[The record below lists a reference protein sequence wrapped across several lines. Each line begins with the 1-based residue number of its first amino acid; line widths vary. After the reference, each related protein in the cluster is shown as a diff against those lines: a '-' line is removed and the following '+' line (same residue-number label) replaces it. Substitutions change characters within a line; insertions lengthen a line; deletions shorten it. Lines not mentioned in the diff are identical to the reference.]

1 MDPSRQERLRRQA
14 RRAPIVPLAHQL
26 SIIFQVHPDI
36 EASLDE
42 RTLGR
47 ADIPAGLQRL
57 RAILRHSTAHV
68 MAAAVL
74 DLFPGTVIGIGP
86 ATDEGFYYDFGFK
99 ERLLPEQL
107 PKIEARMR
115 EIIKAA
121 PPFTKEELPRTDAVA
136 LFERLHQPLK
146 VELIADK
153 VIDATARIYRT
164 GDFVDLCLGPHVA
177 NAGLLGAFRLLSIAG
192 AYWKGSEKNQQLTR
206 IYGTAFPTQ
215 EQLDTHLK
223 MLEDAAKRDHRKL
236 GKELD
241 LFLIDEM
248 VGRGLPLLTP
258 KGATIRRQMEEFI
271 LRLERR
277 QGYEHVKTPD
287 IARLDIYKISGH
299 FERYRD
305 SMYAPSEMEEE
316 QWQLRPMNC
325 PHHIRVFQRKAYSF
339 RELPVRIAELGTVY
353 RYEKSGEVSGLI
365 RVRAFT
371 INDAHIFC
379 RPDQLNDEFER
390 VIELILQ
397 VYRAFGITDF
407 YFRLSLRDDS
417 SNKWMG
423 DPAVWQRAQDAARE
437 ALRASGHPFVE
448 ATGEAA
454 FYGPKLDVQIKDAI
468 GREFSLSTN
477 QIDFLMPERF
487 GLEYVT
493 STQEMERPV
502 MIHRAPIGSME
513 RFMAYVIERYA
524 GAFPVWL
531 APVQVVFIPIADR
544 HVEAVAKLADRFR
557 QRDLRVEVDGRS
569 ERMQAKIRD
578 AQLQKVP
585 YMAVV
590 GDKELEAGTL
600 NIRRREGGDQ
610 VALGV
615 EDFLRQLEDESRLPL

>member
-1 MDPSRQERLRRQA
+1 MSEDLE
-14 RRAPIVPLAHQL
+14 
-26 SIIFQVHPDI
+26 
-36 EASLDE
+36 
-42 RTLGR
+42 T
-47 ADIPAGLQRL
+47 
-57 RAILRHSTAHV
+57 LRHSTAHV

-86 ATDEGFYYDFGFK
+86 ATDEGFYYDFAFQD
-99 ERLLPEQL
+99 RLLPEAL
-107 PKIEARMR
+107 PKIEARMH
-115 EIIKAA
+115 EIVKAA
-121 PPFTKEELPRTDAVA
+121 TPFVKEEVPRAEAVA

-146 VELIADK
+146 VELIEEK
-153 VIDATARIYRT
+153 VTEPTARLYRT

-177 NAGLLGAFRLLSIAG
+177 NAGKLGAFRLLSIAG

-215 EQLDTHLK
+215 AELDAHLK
-223 MLEDAAKRDHRKL
+223 MLEEAAKRDHRKL

-241 LFLIDEM
+241 LFLVDEM

-258 KGATIRRQMEEFI
+258 KGAAIRHQMEEFI

-287 IARLDIYKISGH
+287 IARLELYKVSGH
-299 FERYRD
+299 LERYHD
-305 SMYAPSEMEEE
+305 SMYAPSEMEDEE
-316 QWQLRPMNC
+316 WQLRPMNC
-325 PHHIRVFQRKAYSF
+325 PHHIRVFQRKPSSF
-339 RELPVRIAELGTVY
+339 RDLPVRIAELGTVY

-379 RPDQLNDEFER
+379 RPDQLNAEFER
-390 VIELILQ
+390 VIQLILQ
-397 VYRAFGITDF
+397 VYRAFGIKDF
-407 YFRLSLRDDS
+407 YFRLSLRDEV

-423 DPAVWQRAQDAARE
+423 DPAIWQRAQDAARE

-448 ATGEAA
+448 APGEAA

-477 QIDFLMPERF
+477 QIDFLLPERF

-493 STQEMERPV
+493 SEQTMARPV
-502 MIHRAPIGSME
+502 MLHRAPIGSME
-513 RFMAYVIERYA
+513 RFMAYLIEHYG

-544 HVEAVAKLADRFR
+544 HLEAVTKLAERFR
-557 QRDLRVEVDGRS
+557 DRDLRVEVDGKA
-569 ERMQAKIRD
+569 ERMQAKIRN

-590 GDKELEAGTL
+590 GDKELEGGTL

-610 VALGV
+610 VSLPT
-615 EDFLRQLEDESRLPL
+615 DQFLAQLEDESRLPL

>member
-1 MDPSRQERLRRQA
+1 MSDDLE
-14 RRAPIVPLAHQL
+14 
-26 SIIFQVHPDI
+26 
-36 EASLDE
+36 
-42 RTLGR
+42 T
-47 ADIPAGLQRL
+47 
-57 RAILRHSTAHV
+57 LRHSTAHV

-86 ATDEGFYYDFGFK
+86 ATDEGFYYDFAFQD
-99 ERLLPEQL
+99 RLLPEAL
-107 PKIEARMR
+107 PKIEARMH
-115 EIIKAA
+115 EIVKAA
-121 PPFTKEELPRTDAVA
+121 TPFVKQEVPRTEAVA

-146 VELIADK
+146 VELIEEK
-153 VIDATARIYRT
+153 VTEPTARLYRT
-164 GDFVDLCLGPHVA
+164 GDFVDLCLGPHVP
-177 NAGLLGAFRLLSIAG
+177 NAGKLGAFRLLSIAG

-215 EQLDTHLK
+215 AELDAHLT
-223 MLEDAAKRDHRKL
+223 MLEEAAKRDHRKL

-241 LFLIDEM
+241 LFLVDEM

-258 KGATIRRQMEEFI
+258 KGAAIRHQLEEFI

-287 IARLDIYKISGH
+287 IARLELYKVSGH
-299 FERYRD
+299 LERYHD
-305 SMYAPSEMEEE
+305 SMYAPSEMEDEE
-316 QWQLRPMNC
+316 WQLRPMNC
-325 PHHIRVFQRKAYSF
+325 PHHIRVFQRKPSSF
-339 RELPVRIAELGTVY
+339 RDLPVRIAELGTVY

-379 RPDQLNDEFER
+379 RPDQLNVEFER
-390 VIELILQ
+390 VIQLILQ
-397 VYRAFGITDF
+397 VYRAFGIKDF
-407 YFRLSLRDDS
+407 YFRLSLRDEV

-423 DPAVWQRAQDAARE
+423 DPAIWQRAQDAARE

-448 ATGEAA
+448 APGEAA

-477 QIDFLMPERF
+477 QIDFLLPERF

-493 STQEMERPV
+493 SEQTMARPV
-502 MIHRAPIGSME
+502 MLHRAPIGSME
-513 RFMAYVIERYA
+513 RFMAYLIEHYG

-544 HVEAVAKLADRFR
+544 HLEAVTKLAERFR
-557 QRDLRVEVDGRS
+557 DRDLRVEVDGKA
-569 ERMQAKIRD
+569 ERMQAKIRN

-590 GDKELEAGTL
+590 GDKELEGGTL

-610 VALGV
+610 VSV
-615 EDFLRQLEDESRLPL
+615 TVDQFLARLEREAQLPL

>member
-1 MDPSRQERLRRQA
+1 MSEDLE
-14 RRAPIVPLAHQL
+14 
-26 SIIFQVHPDI
+26 
-36 EASLDE
+36 
-42 RTLGR
+42 T
-47 ADIPAGLQRL
+47 
-57 RAILRHSTAHV
+57 LRHSTAHV

-121 PPFTKEELPRTDAVA
+121 PPFTREELPPAEAVA

-146 VELIADK
+146 VELIGDK
-153 VIDATARIYRT
+153 VTDAMARVYRT
-164 GDFVDLCLGPHVA
+164 GNFTDLCLGPHVA
-177 NAGLLGAFRLLSIAG
+177 NAGQLGAFRLLTIAG

-206 IYGTAFPTQ
+206 IYGTAFPT
-215 EQLDTHLK
+215 EDELDSHLK

-241 LFLIDEM
+241 LYLIDEM

-258 KGATIRRQMEEFI
+258 KGAAIRRQMEEFI

-277 QGYEHVKTPD
+277 LGYEHVKTPD
-287 IARLDIYKISGH
+287 IARLEIYKTSGH
-299 FERYRD
+299 YERYRD

-397 VYRAFGITDF
+397 VYKAFGITDF

-448 ATGEAA
+448 APGEAA

-487 GLEYVT
+487 ALEYVT
-493 STQEMERPV
+493 STQAMERPV

-513 RFMAYVIERYA
+513 RFMAYLIERYA

-531 APVQVVFIPIADR
+531 APVQLVFIPIADR
-544 HVEAVAKLADRFR
+544 HLEAVSKLADRFR
-557 QRDLRVEVDGRS
+557 QRDLRVDVDGRG

-615 EDFLRQLEDESRLPL
+615 EDILRQLEDESRLPL

>member
-1 MDPSRQERLRRQA
+1 MSEDLE
-14 RRAPIVPLAHQL
+14 
-26 SIIFQVHPDI
+26 
-36 EASLDE
+36 
-42 RTLGR
+42 T
-47 ADIPAGLQRL
+47 
-57 RAILRHSTAHV
+57 LRHSTAHV

-86 ATDEGFYYDFGFK
+86 ATDEGFYYDFGFQD
-99 ERLLPEQL
+99 RLLPEQL
-107 PKIEARMR
+107 PKIEARMH
-115 EIIKAA
+115 EIVKAA
-121 PPFTKEELPRTDAVA
+121 TPFVKEEVPRAEAVA
-136 LFERLHQPLK
+136 MFERLHQPLK
-146 VELIADK
+146 VELIEEK
-153 VIDATARIYRT
+153 VTEPNARLYRT

-177 NAGLLGAFRLLSIAG
+177 NAGKLGAFQLLSIAG

-215 EQLDTHLK
+215 AELDAHLK
-223 MLEDAAKRDHRKL
+223 MLEEAAKRDHRKL

-258 KGATIRRQMEEFI
+258 KGAAIRHQMEEFI

-287 IARLDIYKISGH
+287 IARLELYKVSGH
-299 FERYRD
+299 LERYRD
-305 SMYAPSEMEEE
+305 SMYAPSEMEDEE
-316 QWQLRPMNC
+316 WQLRPMNC
-325 PHHIRVFQRKAYSF
+325 PHHIRLFQRKPSSF
-339 RELPVRIAELGTVY
+339 RDLPVRIAELGTVY

-379 RPDQLNDEFER
+379 RPDQLNVEFER
-390 VIELILQ
+390 VIQLILQ
-397 VYRAFGITDF
+397 VYRAFGIKDF
-407 YFRLSLRDDS
+407 YFRLSLRDEV

-423 DPAVWQRAQDAARE
+423 DPAIWQRAQDAARE

-448 ATGEAA
+448 APGEAA

-477 QIDFLMPERF
+477 QIDFLLPERF

-493 STQEMERPV
+493 SEQTMERPV
-502 MIHRAPIGSME
+502 MLHRAPIGSME
-513 RFMAYVIERYA
+513 RFMAYLIEHYG

-531 APVQVVFIPIADR
+531 APVQLVFIPIADR
-544 HVEAVAKLADRFR
+544 HLEAVTKLAHRFR
-557 QRDLRVEVDGRS
+557 DKDLRVEVDGRA
-569 ERMQAKIRD
+569 ERMQAKIRN

-610 VALGV
+610 VSLTT
-615 EDFLRQLEDESRLPL
+615 DQFLAQLEDESRLPL

>member
-1 MDPSRQERLRRQA
+1 MSENLE
-14 RRAPIVPLAHQL
+14 V
-26 SIIFQVHPDI
+26 
-36 EASLDE
+36 
-42 RTLGR
+42 
-47 ADIPAGLQRL
+47 
-57 RAILRHSTAHV
+57 LRHSTAHV

-74 DLFPGTVIGIGP
+74 DLFPETAIGIGP

-99 ERLLPEQL
+99 DRLLPEDL

-115 EIIKAA
+115 EIVKAA
-121 PPFTKEELPRTDAVA
+121 PAFVQEEAPRAEAIA

-146 VELIADK
+146 VELINDK
-153 VIDATARIYRT
+153 VTDGTARLYRT

-177 NAGLLGAFRLLSIAG
+177 NAGQLGAFRLLSIAG

-206 IYGTAFPTQ
+206 IYGTAFAT
-215 EQLDTHLK
+215 EAELDAHLK
-223 MLEDAAKRDHRKL
+223 MLEEAAKRDHRKL

-287 IARLDIYKISGH
+287 IARLEIYKISGH
-299 FERYRD
+299 YERYHD
-305 SMYAPSEMEEE
+305 SMYPSSEIEDEE
-316 QWQLRPMNC
+316 WQLRPMNC
-325 PHHIRVFQRKAYSF
+325 PHHIRVFQRRAYSF
-339 RELPVRIAELGTVY
+339 RDLPVRIAELGTVY

-379 RPDQLNDEFER
+379 RPDQLNEEFER
-390 VIELILQ
+390 VIQLIFQ
-397 VYRAFGITDF
+397 VYRSFGITDF
-407 YFRLSLRDDS
+407 YFRLSLRDDTS
-417 SNKWMG
+417 GKWMG
-423 DPAVWQRAQDAARE
+423 DPDVWRRAQDAARE

-448 ATGEAA
+448 APGEAA

-468 GREFSLSTN
+468 GREFTLSTN

-493 STQEMERPV
+493 SDQRMERPV

-513 RFMAYVIERYA
+513 RFMAYLIEHYG

-531 APVQVVFIPIADR
+531 APVQLVFIPIADR
-544 HVEAVAKLADRFR
+544 HLEAVSTLADRFR
-557 QRDLRVEVDGRS
+557 QRDIRVEVDARS
-569 ERMQAKIRD
+569 ERMQAKIRA

-610 VALGV
+610 VSISV
-615 EDFLRQLEDESRLPL
+615 DDFLQQLHDESRLPLA

>member
-1 MDPSRQERLRRQA
+1 MSEDLE
-14 RRAPIVPLAHQL
+14 
-26 SIIFQVHPDI
+26 
-36 EASLDE
+36 
-42 RTLGR
+42 T
-47 ADIPAGLQRL
+47 
-57 RAILRHSTAHV
+57 LRHSTAHV

-86 ATDEGFYYDFGFK
+86 ATDEGFYYDFGFQD
-99 ERLLPEQL
+99 RLLPEQL
-107 PKIEARMR
+107 PKIEARMH
-115 EIIKAA
+115 EIVKAET
-121 PPFTKEELPRTDAVA
+121 PFVKEEVPRADAVA

-146 VELIADK
+146 VELIEEK
-153 VIDATARIYRT
+153 VTEPNARLYRT
-164 GDFVDLCLGPHVA
+164 GNFVDLCLGPHVA
-177 NAGLLGAFRLLSIAG
+177 NAGKLGAFQLLSIAG

-206 IYGTAFPTQ
+206 IYGTAFPTRA
-215 EQLDTHLK
+215 ELDAHLK
-223 MLEDAAKRDHRKL
+223 MLEEAAKRDHRKL

-258 KGATIRRQMEEFI
+258 KGAAVRHQMEEFI

-287 IARLDIYKISGH
+287 IARLELYKVSGH
-299 FERYRD
+299 LERYRD
-305 SMYAPSEMEEE
+305 SMYAPSEIEDEE
-316 QWQLRPMNC
+316 WQLRPMNC
-325 PHHIRVFQRKAYSF
+325 PHHIRLFQRKPLSF
-339 RELPVRIAELGTVY
+339 RDLPVRIAELGTVY

-379 RPDQLNDEFER
+379 RPDQLNVEFER
-390 VIELILQ
+390 VIQLILQ

-407 YFRLSLRDDS
+407 YFRLSLRDEV

-448 ATGEAA
+448 APGEAA

-477 QIDFLMPERF
+477 QIDFLLPERF

-493 STQEMERPV
+493 SEQTMERPV
-502 MIHRAPIGSME
+502 MLHRAPIGSME
-513 RFMAYVIERYA
+513 RFMAYLIEHYG

-531 APVQVVFIPIADR
+531 APVQLVFIPIADR
-544 HVEAVAKLADRFR
+544 HLEAVTKLAERFR
-557 QRDLRVEVDGRS
+557 NKDLRVEVDGKP
-569 ERMQAKIRD
+569 ERMQAKIRN

-590 GDKELEAGTL
+590 GDKELEAGTV

-610 VALGV
+610 VSVGI
-615 EDFLRQLEDESRLPL
+615 DQFLAQLEDEAKLPL

>member
-1 MDPSRQERLRRQA
+1 MSDDLE
-14 RRAPIVPLAHQL
+14 
-26 SIIFQVHPDI
+26 
-36 EASLDE
+36 
-42 RTLGR
+42 T
-47 ADIPAGLQRL
+47 
-57 RAILRHSTAHV
+57 LRHSTAHV

-86 ATDEGFYYDFGFK
+86 ATDEGFYYDFGFTD
-99 ERLLPEQL
+99 RLLPEQL
-107 PKIEARMR
+107 PKIEARMH
-115 EIIKAA
+115 EIVKAA
-121 PPFTKEELPRTDAVA
+121 TPFVKEEVPRAEAVA

-146 VELIADK
+146 VELIEEK
-153 VIDATARIYRT
+153 VTEPSARLYRT
-164 GDFVDLCLGPHVA
+164 GDFVDLCLGPHVP
-177 NAGLLGAFRLLSIAG
+177 NAGKLGAFRLLSIAG

-206 IYGTAFPTQ
+206 IYGTAFPT
-215 EQLDTHLK
+215 EAELEAHLK
-223 MLEDAAKRDHRKL
+223 MLEEAAKHDHRKL

-258 KGATIRRQMEEFI
+258 KGAAIRQKMEEFI

-287 IARLDIYKISGH
+287 IARLELYKVSGH
-299 FERYRD
+299 WERYRD
-305 SMYAPSEMEEE
+305 SMYAPSEMEDEE
-316 QWQLRPMNC
+316 WQLRPMNC
-325 PHHIRVFQRKAYSF
+325 PHHIRLFQRKPSSF
-339 RELPVRIAELGTVY
+339 RDLPVRIAELGTVY

-379 RPDQLNDEFER
+379 RPDQLNVEFER
-390 VIELILQ
+390 VIQLILQ

-407 YFRLSLRDDS
+407 HFRLSLRDEV

-423 DPAVWQRAQDAARE
+423 DPAIWQRAQDAARE

-448 ATGEAA
+448 APGEAA

-477 QIDFLMPERF
+477 QIDFLLPERF

-493 STQEMERPV
+493 SEQTMERPV
-502 MIHRAPIGSME
+502 MLHRAPIGSME
-513 RFMAYVIERYA
+513 RFMAYLIEHYA

-531 APVQVVFIPIADR
+531 APVQLVFIPIADR
-544 HVEAVAKLADRFR
+544 HLEAVTKLADRFR
-557 QRDLRVEVDGRS
+557 DKDLRVEVDGKA
-569 ERMQAKIRD
+569 ERMQAKIRN

-610 VALGV
+610 VSLST
-615 EDFLRQLEDESRLPL
+615 DQFLAQLEDESRLPL

>member
-1 MDPSRQERLRRQA
+1 MSEDLE
-14 RRAPIVPLAHQL
+14 
-26 SIIFQVHPDI
+26 
-36 EASLDE
+36 
-42 RTLGR
+42 T
-47 ADIPAGLQRL
+47 
-57 RAILRHSTAHV
+57 LRHSTAHV

-86 ATDEGFYYDFGFK
+86 ATDEGFYYDFGFQD
-99 ERLLPEQL
+99 RLLPEQL
-107 PKIEARMR
+107 PKIEARMH
-115 EIIKAA
+115 EIVKAGTA
-121 PPFTKEELPRTDAVA
+121 FVKEEVPRAEAVA

-146 VELIADK
+146 VELIEEK
-153 VIDATARIYRT
+153 VTEPKARLYRT

-177 NAGLLGAFRLLSIAG
+177 NAGKLGAFRLLSIAG

-215 EQLDTHLK
+215 VELDAHLT
-223 MLEDAAKRDHRKL
+223 MLEEAAKRDHRKL

-258 KGATIRRQMEEFI
+258 KGAAIRHQMEEFI

-287 IARLDIYKISGH
+287 IARLELYKVSGH
-299 FERYRD
+299 LERYRD
-305 SMYAPSEMEEE
+305 SMYAPSEMEDE

-325 PHHIRVFQRKAYSF
+325 PHHIRLFQRKPSSF
-339 RELPVRIAELGTVY
+339 RDLPVRIAELGTVY

-379 RPDQLNDEFER
+379 RPDQLNVEFER
-390 VIELILQ
+390 VIQLILQ
-397 VYRAFGITDF
+397 VYRAFGIKDF
-407 YFRLSLRDDS
+407 YFRLSLRDEV

-423 DPAVWQRAQDAARE
+423 DPAIWQRAQDAARE

-448 ATGEAA
+448 APGEAA

-477 QIDFLMPERF
+477 QIDFLLPERF

-493 STQEMERPV
+493 SEQTMERPV
-502 MIHRAPIGSME
+502 MLHRAPIGSME
-513 RFMAYVIERYA
+513 RFMAYLIEHYG

-531 APVQVVFIPIADR
+531 APVQLVFIPIADR
-544 HVEAVAKLADRFR
+544 HLEAVTKLADRFR
-557 QRDLRVEVDGRS
+557 DKDLRVEVDGKA
-569 ERMQAKIRD
+569 ERMQAKIRN

-610 VALGV
+610 VSLGI
-615 EDFLRQLEDESRLPL
+615 DQFLAQLEDESRLPL

>member
-1 MDPSRQERLRRQA
+1 MSEDLE
-14 RRAPIVPLAHQL
+14 
-26 SIIFQVHPDI
+26 
-36 EASLDE
+36 
-42 RTLGR
+42 T
-47 ADIPAGLQRL
+47 
-57 RAILRHSTAHV
+57 LRHSTAHV

-86 ATDEGFYYDFGFK
+86 ATDEGFYYDFAFK
-99 ERLLPEQL
+99 DRLLPEAL
-107 PKIEARMR
+107 PRIEARMR
-115 EIIKAA
+115 EIIKQA
-121 PPFTKEELPRTDAVA
+121 PRFVKEEVPRAEA
-136 LFERLHQPLK
+136 IELFDRLHQPLK

-153 VIDATARIYRT
+153 VTDANARLYRT

-177 NAGLLGAFRLLSIAG
+177 NAGQLGAFRLLSIAG

-206 IYGTAFPTQ
+206 IYGTAFKTQ
-215 EQLDTHLK
+215 AELDAHLA
-223 MLEDAAKRDHRKL
+223 MLEEAAKRDHRKL

-241 LFLIDEM
+241 LFLVDEM

-258 KGATIRRQMEEFI
+258 KGATVRRQMEEFI
-271 LRLERR
+271 LKLERR

-287 IARLDIYKISGH
+287 LARLEIYKISGH
-299 FERYRD
+299 YERYHD
-305 SMYAPSEMEEE
+305 SMYAPSEMEGED
-316 QWQLRPMNC
+316 WQLRPMNC

-339 RELPVRIAELGTVY
+339 RDLPVRIAELGTVY
-353 RYEKSGEVSGLI
+353 RHEKSGEVSGLI

-379 RPDQLNDEFER
+379 RPDQLNAEFER
-390 VIELILQ
+390 VIQLIFQ

-407 YFRLSLRDDS
+407 HFRLSLRDDV

-423 DPAVWQRAQDAARE
+423 DPTAWQRAQDAARE

-448 ATGEAA
+448 APGEAA

-477 QIDFLMPERF
+477 QIDFLLPERF

-493 STQEMERPV
+493 SDQTMERPV

-513 RFMAYVIERYA
+513 RFMAYLIEHYA
-524 GAFPVWL
+524 GVFPTWL
-531 APVQVVFIPIADR
+531 APIQAVFIPIADR
-544 HVEAVAKLADRFR
+544 HVEAVSKLADRFR
-557 QRDLRVEVDGRS
+557 QRDLRVEVDGRN

-610 VALGV
+610 VSMAV
-615 EDFLRQLEDESRLPL
+615 DAFLEQLAGESALPL

>member
-1 MDPSRQERLRRQA
+1 VREEIP
-14 RRAPIVPLAHQL
+14 RA
-26 SIIFQVHPDI
+26 
-36 EASLDE
+36 EA
-42 RTLGR
+42 
-47 ADIPAGLQRL
+47 I
-57 RAILRHSTAHV
+57 
-68 MAAAVL
+68 
-74 DLFPGTVIGIGP
+74 
-86 ATDEGFYYDFGFK
+86 
-99 ERLLPEQL
+99 
-107 PKIEARMR
+107 
-115 EIIKAA
+115 
-121 PPFTKEELPRTDAVA
+121 A
-136 LFERLHQPLK
+136 LFDRLHQPLK

-153 VIDATARIYRT
+153 VTDNTARLYRT
-164 GDFVDLCLGPHVA
+164 GDFVDLCLGPHVL
-177 NAGLLGAFRLLSIAG
+177 NAGQLGAFRLLSIAG

-215 EQLDTHLK
+215 AELDKHLA
-223 MLEDAAKRDHRKL
+223 MLEEAAKRDHRKL

-241 LFLIDEM
+241 LFLVDEM

-271 LRLERR
+271 LKLERR

-287 IARLDIYKISGH
+287 LARLEIYKISGH
-299 FERYRD
+299 YERYHD
-305 SMYAPSEMEEE
+305 SMYPPSEIEDEE
-316 QWQLRPMNC
+316 WQLRPMNC
-325 PHHIRVFQRKAYSF
+325 PHHIRVFQRRAYSF
-339 RELPVRIAELGTVY
+339 RDLPVRIAELGTVY

-379 RPDQLNDEFER
+379 RPDQLNVEFER
-390 VIELILQ
+390 VIQLIFQ
-397 VYRAFGITDF
+397 VYRAFGIADF
-407 YFRLSLRDDS
+407 YFRLSLRDDV

-423 DPAVWQRAQDAARE
+423 DPAIWQRAQDAARE

-448 ATGEAA
+448 APGEAA

-468 GREFSLSTN
+468 GREFTLSTN

-493 STQEMERPV
+493 SDQTMERPV

-513 RFMAYVIERYA
+513 RFMAYLIEHYA
-524 GAFPVWL
+524 GAFPTWL
-531 APVQVVFIPIADR
+531 APVQAVFIPIADR
-544 HVEAVAKLADRFR
+544 HVEAVSKLADRFR
-557 QRDLRVEVDGRS
+557 QRDLRVEVDGRN

-610 VALGV
+610 VSMAV
-615 EDFLRQLEDESRLPL
+615 DAFLEHLAGESALPL

>member
-1 MDPSRQERLRRQA
+1 MSEDLE
-14 RRAPIVPLAHQL
+14 
-26 SIIFQVHPDI
+26 
-36 EASLDE
+36 
-42 RTLGR
+42 T
-47 ADIPAGLQRL
+47 
-57 RAILRHSTAHV
+57 LRHSTAHV

-86 ATDEGFYYDFGFK
+86 ATDEGFYYDFAFK
-99 ERLLPEQL
+99 DRLQPEALPR
-107 PKIEARMR
+107 IEAKMR
-115 EIIKAA
+115 EIIKQA
-121 PPFTKEELPRTDAVA
+121 PPFVKEEIPRADAVA
-136 LFERLHQPLK
+136 LFEHLHQPLK

-153 VIDATARIYRT
+153 VTEGTARVYRT

-177 NAGLLGAFRLLSIAG
+177 NAGQLGAFRLLSIAG

-206 IYGTAFPTQ
+206 IYGTAFPT
-215 EQLDTHLK
+215 EAELDSHLK

-236 GKELD
+236 GKDLD
-241 LFLIDEM
+241 LFVVDEM

-258 KGATIRRQMEEFI
+258 KGTAVRRQMEEFI
-271 LRLERR
+271 LRLEQR
-277 QGYEHVKTPD
+277 QGYQHVKTPD
-287 IARLDIYKISGH
+287 IARLEIYKISGH
-299 FERYRD
+299 FERYRE
-305 SMYAPSEMEEE
+305 SMYPPSEMEDEE
-316 QWQLRPMNC
+316 WQLRPMNC
-325 PHHIRVFQRKAYSF
+325 PHHIRVFARKAYSF
-339 RELPVRIAELGTVY
+339 RDLPVRLAELGTVY

-379 RPDQLNDEFER
+379 RPDQLNEEFER
-390 VIELILQ
+390 VIQLILQ
-397 VYRAFGITDF
+397 VYRAFGIKDF
-407 YFRLSLRDDS
+407 YFRLSLRDDA

-448 ATGEAA
+448 APGEAA
-454 FYGPKLDVQIKDAI
+454 FYGPKLDVQIKVAI
-468 GREFSLSTN
+468 GREFTLSTN

-493 STQEMERPV
+493 SEQSMARPV

-513 RFMAYVIERYA
+513 RFMAYLIETYA

-531 APVQVVFIPIADR
+531 APVQLTFIPIADR
-544 HVEAVAKLADRFR
+544 HVEAVGRLADRFR
-557 QRDLRVEVDGRS
+557 QADLRVEVDGRS

-600 NIRRREGGDQ
+600 NIRRREGGEQESVPTD
-610 VALGV
+610 
-615 EDFLRQLEDESRLPL
+615 DFLARLAREAQLPLE

>member
-1 MDPSRQERLRRQA
+1 MSDDLE
-14 RRAPIVPLAHQL
+14 
-26 SIIFQVHPDI
+26 
-36 EASLDE
+36 
-42 RTLGR
+42 T
-47 ADIPAGLQRL
+47 
-57 RAILRHSTAHV
+57 LRHSTAHV

-86 ATDEGFYYDFGFK
+86 ATDEGFYYDFAFQD
-99 ERLLPEQL
+99 RLLPEAL
-107 PKIEARMR
+107 PKIEARMH
-115 EIIKAA
+115 EIVKAA
-121 PPFTKEELPRTDAVA
+121 TPFVKEEVPRTEAVA

-146 VELIADK
+146 VELIEEK
-153 VIDATARIYRT
+153 VTEPSARLYRT
-164 GDFVDLCLGPHVA
+164 GDFVDLCLGPHVP
-177 NAGLLGAFRLLSIAG
+177 NAGKLGAFRLLSIAG

-215 EQLDTHLK
+215 AELDAHLT
-223 MLEDAAKRDHRKL
+223 MLEEAAKRDHRKL

-241 LFLIDEM
+241 LFMVDEM

-258 KGATIRRQMEEFI
+258 KGAAIRHQMEEFI

-287 IARLDIYKISGH
+287 IARLELYKVSGH
-299 FERYRD
+299 LERYHD
-305 SMYAPSEMEEE
+305 SMYAPSKMEDEE
-316 QWQLRPMNC
+316 WQLRPMNC
-325 PHHIRVFQRKAYSF
+325 PHHIRVFQRKPSSF
-339 RELPVRIAELGTVY
+339 RDLPVRIAELGTVY

-379 RPDQLNDEFER
+379 RPDQLNVEFER
-390 VIELILQ
+390 VIQLILQ
-397 VYRAFGITDF
+397 VYRAFGIKDF
-407 YFRLSLRDDS
+407 YFRLSLRDEV

-423 DPAVWQRAQDAARE
+423 DPAIWQRAQDAARE

-448 ATGEAA
+448 APGEAA

-477 QIDFLMPERF
+477 QIDFLLPERF

-493 STQEMERPV
+493 SEQTMARPV
-502 MIHRAPIGSME
+502 MLHRAPIGSME
-513 RFMAYVIERYA
+513 RFMAYLIEHYG

-544 HVEAVAKLADRFR
+544 HLEAVTRLAERFR
-557 QRDLRVEVDGRS
+557 DRDLRVEVDAKP

-590 GDKELEAGTL
+590 GDKELEGGTL

-610 VALGV
+610 VSV
-615 EDFLRQLEDESRLPL
+615 TVDQFLAQLEREAQLPL

>member
-1 MDPSRQERLRRQA
+1 MSEDLE
-14 RRAPIVPLAHQL
+14 
-26 SIIFQVHPDI
+26 
-36 EASLDE
+36 
-42 RTLGR
+42 T
-47 ADIPAGLQRL
+47 
-57 RAILRHSTAHV
+57 LRHSTAHV

-86 ATDEGFYYDFGFK
+86 ATDEGFYYDFGFQD
-99 ERLLPEQL
+99 RLLPEQL
-107 PKIEARMR
+107 PKIEARMH
-115 EIIKAA
+115 EIAKAA
-121 PPFTKEELPRTDAVA
+121 TPFVKEEVPRADAVA

-146 VELIADK
+146 VELIEEK
-153 VIDATARIYRT
+153 VTEPNARLYRT

-177 NAGLLGAFRLLSIAG
+177 NAGNLGAFRLLSIAG

-215 EQLDTHLK
+215 AELDAHLK
-223 MLEDAAKRDHRKL
+223 MLEEAAKRDHRKL

-258 KGATIRRQMEEFI
+258 KGAAIRHKMEEFI

-287 IARLDIYKISGH
+287 IARLELYKVSGH
-299 FERYRD
+299 LERYRD
-305 SMYAPSEMEEE
+305 SMYAPSEMEDEE
-316 QWQLRPMNC
+316 WQLRPMNC
-325 PHHIRVFQRKAYSF
+325 PHHIRLFQRKPSSF
-339 RELPVRIAELGTVY
+339 RDLPVRIAELGTVY

-379 RPDQLNDEFER
+379 RPDQLNVEFER
-390 VIELILQ
+390 VIQLILQ

-407 YFRLSLRDDS
+407 HFRLSLRDDV

-423 DPAVWQRAQDAARE
+423 DPAIWQRAQDAARE

-448 ATGEAA
+448 APGEAA

-477 QIDFLMPERF
+477 QIDFLLPERF

-493 STQEMERPV
+493 SEQTMERPV
-502 MIHRAPIGSME
+502 MLHRAPIGSME
-513 RFMAYVIERYA
+513 RFMAYLIEHYG

-531 APVQVVFIPIADR
+531 APVQLVFIPIADR
-544 HVEAVAKLADRFR
+544 HLEAVTTLADRFR
-557 QRDLRVEVDGRS
+557 DKDLRVEVDGKA
-569 ERMQAKIRD
+569 ERMQAKIRT

-610 VALGV
+610 VSVSIDQFLG
-615 EDFLRQLEDESRLPL
+615 QLEEESRLPL

>member
-1 MDPSRQERLRRQA
+1 MSEDLE
-14 RRAPIVPLAHQL
+14 V
-26 SIIFQVHPDI
+26 
-36 EASLDE
+36 
-42 RTLGR
+42 
-47 ADIPAGLQRL
+47 
-57 RAILRHSTAHV
+57 LRHSTAHV

-86 ATDEGFYYDFGFK
+86 ATDEGFYYDFGFA
-99 ERLLPEQL
+99 ERLQPEDLPR
-107 PKIEARMR
+107 IEARMR
-115 EIIKAA
+115 EIVKAA
-121 PPFTKEELPRTDAVA
+121 PPFVKEEVPRAEAVA
-136 LFERLHQPLK
+136 IFERLHQPLK
-146 VELIADK
+146 VELINDK
-153 VIDATARIYRT
+153 VTDPTARLYRT

-177 NAGLLGAFRLLSIAG
+177 NAGRLGAFRLLSIAG

-206 IYGTAFPTQ
+206 IYGTAFPTEAEL
-215 EQLDTHLK
+215 EQHLK
-223 MLEDAAKRDHRKL
+223 LLEEAAKRDHRKL

-241 LFLIDEM
+241 LFLVDEM

-258 KGATIRRQMEEFI
+258 KGATIRRQMEEFV

-287 IARLDIYKISGH
+287 IARLEMYKTSGH
-299 FERYRD
+299 YERYHD
-305 SMYAPSEMEEE
+305 SMYPASEIEGEE
-316 QWQLRPMNC
+316 WQLRPMNC
-325 PHHIRVFQRKAYSF
+325 PHHIRVFQRRAYSF
-339 RELPVRIAELGTVY
+339 RDLPVRLAELGTVY

-379 RPDQLNDEFER
+379 RPDQLNEEFER
-390 VIELILQ
+390 VIQLIFQ

-407 YFRLSLRDDS
+407 YFRLSLRDET

-423 DPAVWQRAQDAARE
+423 DPEVWHRAQDAARE

-448 ATGEAA
+448 APGEAA

-468 GREFSLSTN
+468 GREFTLSTN

-487 GLEYVT
+487 ALEYVT
-493 STQEMERPV
+493 SDQRLERPV

-513 RFMAYVIERYA
+513 RFMAYLIEHYA

-531 APVQVVFIPIADR
+531 APVQLVFIPIADR
-544 HVEAVAKLADRFR
+544 HNEAVTKLADRFR
-557 QRDLRVEVDGRS
+557 LRDLRVEVDARS
-569 ERMQAKIRD
+569 ERMQAKIRQ

-610 VALGV
+610 VSVGV
-615 EDFLRQLEDESRLPL
+615 DEFLRQLEEESRLPL

>member
-1 MDPSRQERLRRQA
+1 MSEDLE
-14 RRAPIVPLAHQL
+14 
-26 SIIFQVHPDI
+26 
-36 EASLDE
+36 
-42 RTLGR
+42 T
-47 ADIPAGLQRL
+47 
-57 RAILRHSTAHV
+57 LRHSTAHV

-86 ATDEGFYYDFGFK
+86 ATDEGFYYDFGFQ

-107 PKIEARMR
+107 PKIEARMH
-115 EIIKAA
+115 EIVKAA
-121 PPFTKEELPRTDAVA
+121 TPFVKEEVPRAEAVA

-146 VELIADK
+146 VELIEEK
-153 VIDATARIYRT
+153 VTEPNARLYRT
-164 GDFVDLCLGPHVA
+164 GDFVDLCLGPHVL
-177 NAGLLGAFRLLSIAG
+177 NAGKLGAFRLLSIAG

-206 IYGTAFPTQ
+206 IYGTAFPT
-215 EQLDTHLK
+215 EAELDAHLK
-223 MLEDAAKRDHRKL
+223 MLEEAAKRDHRKL

-258 KGATIRRQMEEFI
+258 KGAAIRHQMEEFI

-287 IARLDIYKISGH
+287 IARLELYKVSGH
-299 FERYRD
+299 LDRYRD
-305 SMYAPSEMEEE
+305 SMYAPSEMEDEE
-316 QWQLRPMNC
+316 WQLRPMNC
-325 PHHIRVFQRKAYSF
+325 PHHIRLFQRKPSSF
-339 RELPVRIAELGTVY
+339 RDLPVRIAELGTVY

-379 RPDQLNDEFER
+379 RPDQLNVEFER
-390 VIELILQ
+390 VIQLILQ

-407 YFRLSLRDDS
+407 YFRLSLRDEV

-423 DPAVWQRAQDAARE
+423 DPAIWQRAQDAARE

-448 ATGEAA
+448 APGEAA

-477 QIDFLMPERF
+477 QIDFLLPERF

-493 STQEMERPV
+493 SEQTMERPV
-502 MIHRAPIGSME
+502 MLHRAPIGSME
-513 RFMAYVIERYA
+513 RFMAYLIEHYA

-531 APVQVVFIPIADR
+531 APVQLVFIPIADR
-544 HVEAVAKLADRFR
+544 HLEAVSKLAERFR
-557 QRDLRVEVDGRS
+557 EKDLRVEVDGRA
-569 ERMQAKIRD
+569 ERMQAKIRN

-610 VALGV
+610 VSLTV
-615 EDFLRQLEDESRLPL
+615 DQFLAQLEDESRFPL

>member
-1 MDPSRQERLRRQA
+1 MSDDLE
-14 RRAPIVPLAHQL
+14 
-26 SIIFQVHPDI
+26 
-36 EASLDE
+36 
-42 RTLGR
+42 T
-47 ADIPAGLQRL
+47 
-57 RAILRHSTAHV
+57 LRHSTAHV

-86 ATDEGFYYDFGFK
+86 ATDEGFYYDFGFQD
-99 ERLLPEQL
+99 RLLPEQL
-107 PKIEARMR
+107 PKIEARMH
-115 EIIKAA
+115 EIVKAA
-121 PPFTKEELPRTDAVA
+121 TPFVKEEVPRAEAVA

-146 VELIADK
+146 VELIEEK
-153 VIDATARIYRT
+153 VTEPNARLYRT

-177 NAGLLGAFRLLSIAG
+177 NAGKLGAFQLLSIAG

-215 EQLDTHLK
+215 AELDAHLK
-223 MLEDAAKRDHRKL
+223 MLEEAAKRDHRKL

-258 KGATIRRQMEEFI
+258 KGAAIRHQMEEFI

-287 IARLDIYKISGH
+287 IARLELYKVSGH
-299 FERYRD
+299 LERYRD
-305 SMYAPSEMEEE
+305 SMYAPSEMEDEE
-316 QWQLRPMNC
+316 WQLRPMNC
-325 PHHIRVFQRKAYSF
+325 PHHIRLFQRKPSSF
-339 RELPVRIAELGTVY
+339 RDLPVRIAELGTVY

-379 RPDQLNDEFER
+379 RPDQLNVEFER
-390 VIELILQ
+390 VIQLILQ

-407 YFRLSLRDDS
+407 YFRLSLRDEV

-423 DPAVWQRAQDAARE
+423 DPAIWQRAQDAARE

-448 ATGEAA
+448 APGEAA

-477 QIDFLMPERF
+477 QIDFLLPERF

-493 STQEMERPV
+493 SEQTMERPV
-502 MIHRAPIGSME
+502 MLHRAPIGSME
-513 RFMAYVIERYA
+513 RFMAYLIEHYG

-531 APVQVVFIPIADR
+531 APVQLVFIPIADR
-544 HVEAVAKLADRFR
+544 HLESVTKLADRFR
-557 QRDLRVEVDGRS
+557 DQDLRVEVDGRA
-569 ERMQAKIRD
+569 ERMQAKIRN

-610 VALGV
+610 MSVSIDQFLG
-615 EDFLRQLEDESRLPL
+615 QLGEESRLPL

>member
-1 MDPSRQERLRRQA
+1 MSEDLE
-14 RRAPIVPLAHQL
+14 
-26 SIIFQVHPDI
+26 
-36 EASLDE
+36 
-42 RTLGR
+42 T
-47 ADIPAGLQRL
+47 
-57 RAILRHSTAHV
+57 LRHSTAHV

-74 DLFPGTVIGIGP
+74 DLFPGTLMGIGP
-86 ATDEGFYYDFGFK
+86 ATDGGFYYDFGFK

-107 PKIEARMR
+107 PRIETRMR

-121 PPFTKEELPRTDAVA
+121 PRFIKEELPRADAVA

-146 VELIADK
+146 VELIGDK
-153 VIDATARIYRT
+153 VTDATARLYRT

-177 NAGLLGAFRLLSIAG
+177 NAGQLGAFRLLSIAG

-206 IYGTAFPTQ
+206 IYGTAFPT
-215 EQLDTHLK
+215 EAELESHLK

-236 GKELD
+236 GKDLD
-241 LFLIDEM
+241 LFVVDEM

-258 KGATIRRQMEEFI
+258 KGTAVRRQMEEFI
-271 LRLERR
+271 LRLEQR
-277 QGYEHVKTPD
+277 QGYQHVKTPD
-287 IARLDIYKISGH
+287 IARLEIYKISGH
-299 FERYRD
+299 FERYRE
-305 SMYAPSEMEEE
+305 SMYAPSEMEDEE
-316 QWQLRPMNC
+316 WQLRPMNC
-325 PHHIRVFQRKAYSF
+325 PHHIRVFARKAYSF
-339 RELPVRIAELGTVY
+339 RDLPVRLAELGTVY

-365 RVRAFT
+365 PVRAFT

-390 VIELILQ
+390 VIQLILQ
-397 VYRAFGITDF
+397 VYKAFGITDF
-407 YFRLSLRDDS
+407 YFRLSLRDDA

-448 ATGEAA
+448 APGEAA

-493 STQEMERPV
+493 STQAMERPA

-513 RFMAYVIERYA
+513 RFMAYLIERYA

-531 APVQVVFIPIADR
+531 APVQVIFIPIADR
-544 HVEAVAKLADRFR
+544 HVEAVSKLADLFR
-557 QRDLRVEVDGRS
+557 QRGLRGQVDGRRQ
-569 ERMQAKIRD
+569 RMQAKIRD

-590 GDKELEAGTL
+590 GDKELEGGTL

>member
-1 MDPSRQERLRRQA
+1 
-14 RRAPIVPLAHQL
+14 
-26 SIIFQVHPDI
+26 
-36 EASLDE
+36 
-42 RTLGR
+42 
-47 ADIPAGLQRL
+47 
-57 RAILRHSTAHV
+57 

-86 ATDEGFYYDFGFK
+86 ATDEGFYYDFAFQN
-99 ERLLPEQL
+99 RLTPEDLPR
-107 PKIEARMR
+107 IEGRMQ
-115 EIIKAA
+115 EIVKAA
-121 PPFTKEELPRTDAVA
+121 PAFVKEEIPREKAIA
-136 LFERLHQPLK
+136 LFDDLHQPLK
-146 VELIADK
+146 VELIGDK
-153 VIDATARIYRT
+153 VTDSTARVYRT
-164 GDFVDLCLGPHVA
+164 GNFVDLCLGPHVA
-177 NAGLLGAFRLLSIAG
+177 DAGKLGAFKLLSIAG

-206 IYGTAFPTQ
+206 IYGTAFATAA
-215 EQLDTHLK
+215 ELDEHLK
-223 MLEDAAKRDHRKL
+223 RLEEAAKRDHRKL

-258 KGATIRRQMEEFI
+258 KGAAIRRQMEEFI

-287 IARLDIYKISGH
+287 IARLELFKVSGH
-299 FERYRD
+299 WERYREA
-305 SMYAPSEMEEE
+305 MYAPSEMEGEE
-316 QWQLRPMNC
+316 WQLRPMNC
-325 PHHIRVFQRKAYSF
+325 PDHIRLYQRQAHSF
-339 RELPVRIAELGTVY
+339 RDLPIRIAELGTVY

-379 RPDQLNDEFER
+379 RPDQLNEEFEK
-390 VIELILQ
+390 VIQLILR
-397 VYRAFGITDF
+397 VYEAFGIKDF
-407 YFRLSLRDDS
+407 FFRLSLRDDTRS
-417 SNKWMG
+417 KWMG
-423 DPAVWQRAQDAARE
+423 DPEIWERAQNAARD

-448 ATGEAA
+448 AAGEAA

-493 STQEMERPV
+493 SEQTMERPV
-502 MIHRAPIGSME
+502 MLHRAPIGSME
-513 RFMAYVIERYA
+513 RFMAYLIETYG

-531 APVQVVFIPIADR
+531 APVQLSFIPIADR
-544 HVEAVAKLADRFR
+544 HLEAVNKVADRFR
-557 QRDLRVEVDGRS
+557 QRDLRVEVDSRS

-590 GDKELEAGTL
+590 GDKELEGNTL

-610 VALGV
+610 AVVGV
-615 EDFLRQLEDESRLPL
+615 DDFLRQLEAEARLPL

>member
-1 MDPSRQERLRRQA
+1 MSEDLE
-14 RRAPIVPLAHQL
+14 
-26 SIIFQVHPDI
+26 
-36 EASLDE
+36 
-42 RTLGR
+42 T
-47 ADIPAGLQRL
+47 
-57 RAILRHSTAHV
+57 LRHSTAHV

-74 DLFPGTVIGIGP
+74 DLFPGTLIGIGP
-86 ATDEGFYYDFGFK
+86 ATDEGFYYDFGFQ
-99 ERLLPEQL
+99 ERLLPEHL

-115 EIIKAA
+115 EIIQAGT
-121 PPFTKEELPRTDAVA
+121 PFRKEELPKAEAVA
-136 LFERLHQPLK
+136 LFGRLHQPLK

-153 VIDATARIYRT
+153 VTEPTARLYRM

-177 NAGLLGAFRLLSIAG
+177 NAGKLGAFRLLSIAG

-215 EQLDTHLK
+215 AELDDHLK
-223 MLEDAAKRDHRKL
+223 MLEEAAKRDHRKL

-241 LFLIDEM
+241 LFVIDEM

-258 KGATIRRQMEEFI
+258 KGAAIRQRMEEFI

-287 IARLDIYKISGH
+287 IARLELYRVSGH
-299 FERYRD
+299 LERYRE

-325 PHHIRVFQRKAYSF
+325 PHHIRLFQRKAYSF
-339 RELPVRIAELGTVY
+339 RDLPVRIAELGTVY

-365 RVRAFT
+365 RVRSFT

-379 RPDQLNDEFER
+379 RPDQLDEEFER
-390 VIELILQ
+390 VVQLILQ

-407 YFRLSLRDDS
+407 HFRLSLRDDV

-423 DPAVWQRAQDAARE
+423 DPAVWERAQDAARR
-437 ALRASGHPFVE
+437 ALRAAGHPFVE
-448 ATGEAA
+448 APGDAA

-477 QIDFLMPERF
+477 QIDFLLPERF

-493 STQEMERPV
+493 SEQTMERPV
-502 MIHRAPIGSME
+502 MLHRAPIGSME
-513 RFMAYVIERYA
+513 RFMAYLIEHYG

-544 HVEAVAKLADRFR
+544 HLEAVTTLADRFR
-557 QRDLRVEVDGRS
+557 DRDLRVEVDGRA
-569 ERMQAKIRD
+569 ERMQAKIRN

-610 VALGV
+610 VSLVVDQFLG
-615 EDFLRQLEDESRLPL
+615 QLEDESRLPL

>member
-1 MDPSRQERLRRQA
+1 MSEDLE
-14 RRAPIVPLAHQL
+14 
-26 SIIFQVHPDI
+26 
-36 EASLDE
+36 
-42 RTLGR
+42 T
-47 ADIPAGLQRL
+47 
-57 RAILRHSTAHV
+57 LRHSTAHV

-86 ATDEGFYYDFGFK
+86 ATDEGFYYDFGFQ
-99 ERLLPEQL
+99 ERLLPEAL
-107 PKIEARMR
+107 PKIEARMH
-115 EIIKAA
+115 EIVKAA
-121 PPFTKEELPRTDAVA
+121 TPFVKEEVPRAEAVA

-146 VELIADK
+146 VELIEEK
-153 VIDATARIYRT
+153 VTDPTARLYRT
-164 GDFVDLCLGPHVA
+164 GDFVDLCLGPHVP
-177 NAGLLGAFRLLSIAG
+177 NAGKLGAFRLLSIAG

-215 EQLDTHLK
+215 AELDAHLT
-223 MLEDAAKRDHRKL
+223 MLEEAAKHDHRKL

-258 KGATIRRQMEEFI
+258 KGAAIRQKMEEFI

-287 IARLDIYKISGH
+287 IARLELYKVSGH
-299 FERYRD
+299 WERYHD
-305 SMYAPSEMEEE
+305 SMYAPSEMEDEE
-316 QWQLRPMNC
+316 WQLRPMNC
-325 PHHIRVFQRKAYSF
+325 PHHIRLFQRKPSSF
-339 RELPVRIAELGTVY
+339 RDLPVRIAELGTVY

-379 RPDQLNDEFER
+379 RPDQLNVEFER
-390 VIELILQ
+390 VIQLILQ
-397 VYRAFGITDF
+397 VYRAFGIKDF
-407 YFRLSLRDDS
+407 YFRLSLRDEV

-448 ATGEAA
+448 APGEAA

-477 QIDFLMPERF
+477 QIDFLLPERF

-493 STQEMERPV
+493 SEQTMERPV
-502 MIHRAPIGSME
+502 MLHRAPIGSME
-513 RFMAYVIERYA
+513 RFMAYLIEHYG

-544 HVEAVAKLADRFR
+544 HLEAVTKLAERFR
-557 QRDLRVEVDGRS
+557 DKDLRVEVDGKA
-569 ERMQAKIRD
+569 ERMQAKIRT

-610 VALGV
+610 VSLSTDQFLAQV
-615 EDFLRQLEDESRLPL
+615 EEESRLPL

>member
-1 MDPSRQERLRRQA
+1 MSEDLE
-14 RRAPIVPLAHQL
+14 
-26 SIIFQVHPDI
+26 
-36 EASLDE
+36 
-42 RTLGR
+42 
-47 ADIPAGLQRL
+47 
-57 RAILRHSTAHV
+57 ILRHSTAHV

-600 NIRRREGGDQ
+600 NIRRREGGDK

>member
-1 MDPSRQERLRRQA
+1 MSEDLE
-14 RRAPIVPLAHQL
+14 
-26 SIIFQVHPDI
+26 
-36 EASLDE
+36 
-42 RTLGR
+42 
-47 ADIPAGLQRL
+47 
-57 RAILRHSTAHV
+57 ILRHSTAHV

-241 LFLIDEM
+241 LFLVDEM

-407 YFRLSLRDDS
+407 YFRLSLRDDT

-493 STQEMERPV
+493 STQAMERPV

-513 RFMAYVIERYA
+513 RFMAYLIERYA

-557 QRDLRVEVDGRS
+557 QRDLRVELDGRS

-610 VALGV
+610 VALGI

>member
-1 MDPSRQERLRRQA
+1 MS
-14 RRAPIVPLAHQL
+14 V
-26 SIIFQVHPDI
+26 DI
-36 EASLDE
+36 E
-42 RTLGR
+42 T
-47 ADIPAGLQRL
+47 
-57 RAILRHSTAHV
+57 LRHSTAHI

-74 DLFPGTVIGIGP
+74 DLFPGAIIGIGP
-86 ATDEGFYYDFGFK
+86 ATDEGFYYDFGFQ
-99 ERLLPEQL
+99 ERLFPEHL

-121 PPFTKEELPRTDAVA
+121 PPFVKEQLPRAEAIA

-146 VELIADK
+146 VELIHDK
-153 VIDATARIYRT
+153 VTDETARLYKT
-164 GDFVDLCLGPHVA
+164 GDFVDLCLGPHVPD
-177 NAGLLGAFRLLSIAG
+177 AGKLGAFRLLSIAG

-215 EQLDTHLK
+215 KELDDHLK
-223 MLEDAAKRDHRKL
+223 LLEEAAKRDHRKL
-236 GKELD
+236 GKDLD
-241 LFLIDEM
+241 LFVIDEM

-258 KGATIRRQMEEFI
+258 KGATIRRRMEEYI

-277 QGYEHVKTPD
+277 QGYDHVTTSD
-287 IARLDIYKISGH
+287 IARLELYKTSGH
-299 FERYRD
+299 WERYRD
-305 SMYAPSEMEEE
+305 SMYAPSRMEEE
-316 QWQLRPMNC
+316 EWQLRPMNC

-339 RELPVRIAELGTVY
+339 RDLPVRIAELGTVY

-379 RPDQLNDEFER
+379 RPDQLNEEFER
-390 VIELILQ
+390 VIELILR
-397 VYRAFGITDF
+397 VYRAFQITDF
-407 YFRLSLRDDS
+407 YFRLSLRDDTTG
-417 SNKWMG
+417 KWMG
-423 DPAVWQRAQDAARE
+423 DPAVWERAQQAGRDA
-437 ALRASGHPFVE
+437 LKASGHPFVE
-448 ATGEAA
+448 APGEAA

-493 STQEMERPV
+493 SDQKTERPV
-502 MIHRAPIGSME
+502 MLHRAPIGSME
-513 RFMAYVIERYA
+513 RFMAYLIEHYA

-531 APVQVVFIPIADR
+531 SPVQLTFIPIADR
-544 HVEAVAKLADRFR
+544 HLEAVGKIADRFR
-557 QRDLRVEVDGRS
+557 QRDLRVEVDARS

-590 GDKELEAGTL
+590 GDKELESGTL

-610 VALGV
+610 LAITVD
-615 EDFLRQLEDESRLPL
+615 EFLRRLEDEARLPL